1 MKRLVTFTLSL
12 MTAVLLGAC
21 SAGGKDKTASDN
33 RLDESF
39 GAAVS
44 VNLDKLSAQGNI
56 RRYGD
61 GMWEVEFTSPNT
73 LSGVMLEFAEGNVK
87 ASYKGLNF
95 SVPQSA
101 MPVKAMLSN
110 LITAVDTNARSES
123 LSGEEKDGSVVISGS
138 LEGGDYELTVDSEG
152 NLSGFS
158 MPANK
163 LEMKFTEVTSIDSND
178 SQQSA
183 TEAPSENTQAPTEGS
198 ADASV
203 ITPSENNNNQE

>member
-21 SAGGKDKTASDN
+21 SGGGKGKTASDN
-33 RLDESF
+33 GLDESF

-44 VNLDKLSAQGNI
+44 VTLDKLSAEGTVK
-56 RRYGD
+56 RFGD

-73 LSGVMLEFAEGNVK
+73 LSGVKLEFSEGNVK

-101 MPVKAMLSN
+101 IPVKAMFGN
-110 LITAVDTNARSES
+110 LISAVDTNAGSDS
-123 LSGEEKDGSVVISGS
+123 LTGEEKDGSVVISGS

-158 MPANK
+158 MPGNK
-163 LEMKFTEVTSIDSND
+163 LEMKFTDVTDIESGS
-178 SQQSA
+178 SQQA
-183 TEAPSENTQAPTEGS
+183 VTEAPSENGQAPTEGS
-198 ADASV
+198 ADASG
-203 ITPSENNNNQE
+203 ITPQEDNNNQE